1 MAELRVRFGPRPAQ
15 RVPIRETPQLVILRD
30 GENHVTEYTF
40 HTADGGE
47 L

>member
-1 MAELRVRFGPRPAQ
+1 MRILRGPWG
-15 RVPIRETPQLVILRD
+15 EQLVILRG